1 MALKSKFLWIVNMNT
16 EAVETSFSKHALAM
30 NATGVCIRTSS
41 KRLPDTIKRFHDL
54 GLKVYAWRWPPAS
67 AAGAQKEADFVAN
80 KLIPKGLYGYIAY
93 PDTDQS
99 GAAND
104 WNRPS
109 RAPFAQPFC
118 STITTPPPPPS
129 SCAPPPAD
137 PY

>member
-67 AAGAQKEADFVAN
+67 AAGAQQEADFVAN
-80 KLIPKGLYGYIAY
+80 KLIPKGLDGYIAD
-93 PDTDQS
+93 PESHQA
-99 GAAND
+99 GAATD
-104 WNRPS
+104 WNRTS
-109 RAPFAQPFC
+109 RAPFANAVW
-118 STITTPPPPPS
+118 STINRV
-129 SCAPPPAD
+129 APQSFVVG
-137 PY
+137 